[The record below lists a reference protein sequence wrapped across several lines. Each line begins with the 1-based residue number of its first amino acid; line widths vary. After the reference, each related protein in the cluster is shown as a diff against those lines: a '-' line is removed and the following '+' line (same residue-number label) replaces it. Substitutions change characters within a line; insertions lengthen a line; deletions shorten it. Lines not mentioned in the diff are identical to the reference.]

1 MLSTLQVTSLLLVVL
16 VLSRLVRYRQKIK
29 TVQHLPGFRPPFK
42 PLGLPGVL
50 FKTSWWNMGAEAH
63 WVLRRT
69 FHKSGEN
76 VSVVPFLI
84 GAPAI
89 YTSNLDVARQVI
101 IGGHKTD
108 FIKPVSASRALLL
121 WGMNLVASDTDVWRK
136 HRRIVGPAFNNKL
149 YESVWSFTAKTY
161 YDMMRAEGWDG
172 AKEVNVTAVQSL
184 TLKVRF
190 PACLVDH
197 RPLWFRVPFRL
208 VRMTLDLRNLCHL
221 NHTLHRTTPLQASE
235 DDGDMSVNEAFRLVA
250 EESLFLTFAPKW
262 LKDLRLK
269 RFAPAMTA
277 FEVLTKFMR
286 KQVTKR
292 REDISNGVVE
302 IETEQVNVFN
312 LIMQAN
318 HDEDGKYALDDLEVI
333 GNVWVLLFAG
343 HETTAH
349 SLAATLGFLSIHE
362 EIQQEVYDQIKQVL
376 LDGRTEPTVEDYT
389 RLDKVLAVF
398 YEALR
403 MFPAGHLLIR
413 EATKDTVLQIPNPLG
428 QDGFTSLPVPKG
440 GQIVV
445 DMVGVQYNPRYFDE
459 PELYKPARWYG
470 VPNESEAFTAF
481 SVGPRACVGRK
492 FATTEAVSFLTL
504 LLRDWEIKPIL
515 NEGETKEEWRNR
527 VLDARVVVTLG
538 INDVP
543 LKFVRRE

>member
-1 MLSTLQVTSLLLVVL
+1 MLSTLQGTSLLLVVL
-16 VLSRLVRYRQKIK
+16 VLSRLVRYRQKLQS
-29 TVQHLPGFRPPFK
+29 VQHLPGFRPPFK

-50 FKTSWWNMGAEAH
+50 FKTSWWNMNAEAH

-69 FHKSGEN
+69 FYKSGEN

-108 FIKPVSASRALLL
+108 FIKPVSASRTLLL

-149 YESVWSFTAKTY
+149 YESVWSFTATTY

-184 TLKVRF
+184 TFKLALLIIGRCGFGF
-190 PACLVDH
+190 PFD
-197 RPLWFRVPFRL
+197 WI
-208 VRMTLDLRNLCHL
+208 
-221 NHTLHRTTPLQASE
+221 TPLQASE
-235 DDGDMSVNEAFRLVA
+235 HDGDMSVNEAFRLVA

-277 FEVLTKFMR
+277 YEVLTKFMR

-292 REDISNGVVE
+292 REDISNGVVD

-318 HDEDGKYALDDLEVI
+318 HAEDGKYALDDLEVI

-362 EIQQEVYDQIKQVL
+362 EIQQEVHDQIKQVL
-376 LDGRTEPTVEDYT
+376 DGRAEPTVEDYT

-428 QDGFTSLPVPKG
+428 QDGFTSMPVPKG